1 METTFKPINAVV
13 EMSEFNFIL
22 RNCLINL
29 RQISVAQVNENT
41 IMKLL
46 VFLTNRLNELFN
58 RLFQN
63 AHP

>member
-29 RQISVAQVNENT
+29 RQISVAQVNENK